1 VTEAIETPNEH
12 KVKVLIGDPVA
23 LAKQR
28 LMDFAD
34 SLGGG
39 TDYDDNP
46 YPDVT
51 YTDLIE
57 RARAFQEEGEYW
69 SEGGRFE
76 GQGIYRGFWEDYAL
90 VTKKPVTDAYGF
102 FSCSC

>member
-1 VTEAIETPNEH
+1 MSTQEEKEH
-12 KVKVLIGDPVA
+12 KVKVLILDPIA

-34 SLGGG
+34 SLSQ
-39 TDYDDNP
+39 TSDYDESEDI
-46 YPDVT
+46 T
-51 YTDLIE
+51 YTELIE
-57 RARAFQEEGEYW
+57 RATAFQNSGEYW

-76 GQGIYRGFWEDYAL
+76 GTDIYDTFWEDYAL
-90 VTKKPVTDAYGF
+90 VTGKPVTEKYGF